1 MNNQNQ
7 IIVLVVLIL
16 LSAIFSATETAFS
29 SLNPIKL
36 KHLIE
41 KGNKRAKK
49 TLELSESFEKVLVT
63 ILVGNN
69 IVNILAASLAT
80 ILFISW
86 FNNDLGITLSTV
98 VMTTLVLIFGEITPK
113 SLAKE
118 VPEAFAMFITPFM
131 QFMYILLFPLVYI
144 FYSIQKVMR
153 QLFKVKSSKM
163 TEEEVITYIEEASK
177 DGSINSNERDLIQ
190 KVFLFDQLKVLDI
203 LTPRVSIEAIELS
216 DSVEDMKTIFES
228 TGHSRLPVYDKD
240 LDHIVGIL
248 HYKDFMFL
256 IWPLKKTLKQ
266 VMSDPIE
273 VTEYMRVVD
282 LLHVLKTK
290 KEHLAIVKD
299 EYGGTEGI
307 VTLEDIVEELVGDI
321 FDEHD
326 EIVKP
331 ITQLNDLTYVVS
343 SDTDI
348 DTLCETLKISYD
360 GDAQTVNGFIL
371 DIYGKIPKVSDTLAY
386 QGYDITILKATKKMI
401 TEVEFIKKSDTL
413 KS

>member
-29 SLNPIKL
+29 SLNSIKL

-80 ILFISW
+80 ILFITW

-131 QFMYILLFPLVYI
+131 QLMYILLFPLVYI

-216 DSVEDMKTIFES
+216 DSVEDMKSIFES
-228 TGHSRLPVYDKD
+228 TGHSRLPVYEKD

-266 VMSDPIE
+266 VMSNPIE

-331 ITQLNDLTYVVS
+331 IRQINDLTYVVS
-343 SDTDI
+343 SDIDI

-360 GDAQTVNGFIL
+360 GDAQTVNGFVL
-371 DIYGKIPKVSDTLAY
+371 DIYGKIPKVSDTLTY

-413 KS
+413 K